1 MGIRPEDIEDAGTEE
16 AAAVGG
22 AEGPNTMEVEAQ
34 VIESMGSEKYV
45 YFDVSREQ
53 HAHLRG
59 VAEMTDDV
67 GGGADEETGGG
78 SAEDT
83 TGELM
88 VARVS
93 PESEA
98 REGGQIRLVIDSS
111 KIHLFDPETE
121 EAIF

>member
-1 MGIRPEDIEDAGTEE
+1 
-16 AAAVGG
+16 V
-22 AEGPNTMEVEAQ
+22 EVEAQ

-45 YFDVSREQ
+45 YFDVGREQ
-53 HAHLRG
+53 HARLQG
-59 VAEMTDDV
+59 VAEMTDEV
-67 GGGADEETGGG
+67 GGGAEEEASGE

-93 PESEA
+93 AESGA
-98 REGGQIRLVIDSS
+98 REGEQMRLVIDAS

-121 EAIF
+121 KAIF